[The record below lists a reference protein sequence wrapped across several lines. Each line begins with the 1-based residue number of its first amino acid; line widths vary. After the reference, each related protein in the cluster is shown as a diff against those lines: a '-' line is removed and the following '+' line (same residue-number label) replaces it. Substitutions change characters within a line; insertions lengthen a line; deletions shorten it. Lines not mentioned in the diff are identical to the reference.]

1 MAKKSTT
8 KPKRSRPNA
17 KVIQDIHK
25 LIAQLSAQLADGFE
39 PESPLEAAQALMFD
53 AWETRSAKTRIA
65 VAREALEIS
74 PLCADAYAL
83 LAHEAT
89 KTTEEKILLYRQ
101 AVAAG
106 EEALGKQTFKQDVG
120 MFWGLIETRPY
131 MRALHALAEILWD
144 NGSHEEAIAMMQKM
158 LHLNPN
164 DNQGVRYEL
173 LDHLIECGHDGEAD
187 GLIKR
192 YKDDSWAGWAFG
204 RALLQ
209 FRKSGDTAKSRSLLH
224 KAFERNPYAAEFLTG
239 AKPIPRKLPGFYS
252 GGDVSEAIIYARTG
266 KAVWAASEGAAEWL
280 KIWHRSVNRDM
291 K

>member
-1 MAKKSTT
+1 
-8 KPKRSRPNA
+8 
-17 KVIQDIHK
+17 
-25 LIAQLSAQLADGFE
+25 
-39 PESPLEAAQALMFD
+39 
-53 AWETRSAKTRIA
+53 
-65 VAREALEIS
+65 
-74 PLCADAYAL
+74 
-83 LAHEAT
+83 
-89 KTTEEKILLYRQ
+89 
-101 AVAAG
+101 
-106 EEALGKQTFKQDVG
+106 

-144 NGSHEEAIAMMQKM
+144 NGAHEEAIAMMEKM

-173 LDHLIECGHDGEAD
+173 LDHLIELGRDDEAD

-224 KAFERNPYAAEFLTG
+224 KAFERNPHAAEFLTG
-239 AKPIPRKLPGFYS
+239 AKPMPRKLPEFYS
-252 GGDVSEAIIYARTG
+252 GGDVSEAVIYARSG
-266 KAVWAASEGAAEWL
+266 KTVWAASEGAAEWL